1 MAERKVWVLD
11 TSTKGTGAQ
20 MVPLEDQRRPA
31 EPTPQLVNP
40 ASRRKPGDAPA
51 EPRAP
56 RRFRVI
62 DVMTRRVLADDVDV
76 RTTLDVLGDVRR
88 SVDVNVEVWEP
99 KRDAWRLLRLD
110 EQSEL
115 WRRRRVDGGQAAAS
129 SGRSSSA

>member
-1 MAERKVWVLD
+1 MADRRVWVLD

-20 MVPLEDQRRPA
+20 MVPLEDARRPA

-40 ASRRKPGDAPA
+40 DSRRAPRDEPR

-56 RRFRVI
+56 RRFRVT
-62 DVMTRRVLADDVDV
+62 DVMTRRVLADGADL

-88 SVDVNVEVWEP
+88 SVDVNVDVWEP
-99 KRDAWRLLRLD
+99 KRDAWRLLGLD
-110 EQSEL
+110 EQREL
-115 WRRRRVDGGQAAAS
+115 WRRRRVGGGQAAAS

>member
-1 MAERKVWVLD
+1 MAERRVWVLD

-20 MVPLEDQRRPA
+20 MVPLEDERRATELP
-31 EPTPQLVNP
+31 PQLVNP
-40 ASRRKPGDAPA
+40 ASRRAPGEAPA

-62 DVMTRRVLADDVDV
+62 DVMTRRVLADDVDA
-76 RTTLDVLGDVRR
+76 RTTLDVLGGVRR

-99 KRDAWRLLRLD
+99 KRDAWRLLLLD
-110 EQSEL
+110 EQREL
-115 WRRRRVDGGQAAAS
+115 WRRRRRDGGHAAAS